1 LQKIYDDYK
10 SKGLEIVSVN
20 QGDPRETVENFIRE
34 KKWSFPIV
42 LDSGQV
48 SMDYKVTSV
57 PTNILVNAKGQIV
70 YRAVGFDEAELKT
83 ALRNAGIQ

>member
-1 LQKIYDDYK
+1 MQKIYDEYK
-10 SKGLEIVSVN
+10 NKGLEIVSIN
-20 QGDPRETVENFIRE
+20 QGDSAQVVNDFIRE

-48 SMDYKVTSV
+48 SIDYKISSV
-57 PTNILVNAKGQIV
+57 PTNIIVNAKGQIV
-70 YRAVGFDEAELKT
+70 YRGVGFNEAELKT

>member
-1 LQKIYDDYK
+1 MQKIYDDYK
-10 SKGLEIVSVN
+10 DKGLEIVSVN
-20 QGDPRETVENFIRE
+20 QGDARDLVDKFIRE

-42 LDSGQV
+42 LDSGKV
-48 SMDYKVTSV
+48 STDYKVTSV

-70 YRAVGFDEAELKT
+70 YRSVGFDEAELKT

>member
-1 LQKIYDDYK
+1 MQKLYDKYED
-10 SKGLEIVSVN
+10 KGLQIVAVN
-20 QGDPRETVENFIRE
+20 QGDSAEVVNKFIRE

-48 SMDYKVTSV
+48 SIDYKVTSV
-57 PTNILVNAKGQIV
+57 PTNILVNSKGQII
-70 YRAVGFDEAELKT
+70 YRAVGYNETGLAT

>member
-1 LQKIYDDYK
+1 MQKIYDDYK
-10 SKGLEIVSVN
+10 GQGLEIVSVN
-20 QGDPRETVENFIRE
+20 QGDSTQVVNDFIRD

-48 SMDYKVTSV
+48 SLDYKVSSV
-57 PTNILVNAKGQIV
+57 PTNILVNAKGQII